1 MDNGQLLSHV
11 DTDLVTRE
19 QLAMV
24 PMPAS
29 TATWRPIPHIELI
42 ETLQRTL
49 AENQIG
55 IREEKFALRHDG
67 STLFGV
73 LQLAY
78 NDTLDGQAAMGIR
91 TSNDKSMSIQ
101 ICAGLSVFVCDNLVF
116 RGDLIALNRKHTS
129 GLNLRT
135 ELATA
140 VLRFQDHFGRLTG
153 EVENL
158 KRREL
163 SAIQA
168 KGLIH
173 DVFARGLM
181 PLRFLPEVSNAY
193 FEPHVEDFAPRTAW
207 SLHNAFTASAKE
219 MPMSTR
225 LPATQAIGRL
235 FGMSNDANSTPRE
248 LVAWAPGA

>member
-1 MDNGQLLSHV
+1 MDNGQLLSHI

-19 QLAMV
+19 QLSLV
-24 PMPAS
+24 PVS
-29 TATWRPIPHIELI
+29 EATRTFKPIPHIELV

-49 AENQIG
+49 AESRIG
-55 IREEKFALRHDG
+55 IREERFALRRDG

-91 TSNDKSMSIQ
+91 TSNDRTMSIQ

-116 RGDLIALNRKHTS
+116 RGDLIALDRRHTS
-129 GLNLRT
+129 GLDLRT
-135 ELATA
+135 ELSTA

-153 EVENL
+153 EVEGL

-163 SAIQA
+163 DAIQA
-168 KGLIH
+168 KALIH
-173 DVFARGLM
+173 DAFARGLM
-181 PLRFLPEVSNAY
+181 PLRFLPDVSRAY

-207 SLHNAFTASAKE
+207 SLHNAFTASAKG

-235 FGMSNDANSTPRE
+235 FGMSNGAGETRE
-248 LVAWAPGA
+248 A

>member
-19 QLAMV
+19 QVALI
-24 PMPAS
+24 PAPQA

-42 ETLQRTL
+42 DTLQRVL
-49 AENQIG
+49 NQNLIA

-67 STLFGV
+67 FTLFGV

-78 NDTLDGQAAMGIR
+78 ADTRDGQAALGLR

-129 GLNLRT
+129 GLNLRS

-140 VLRFQDHFGRLTG
+140 VLRFQDHFGRLTS
-153 EVENL
+153 EVETL
-158 KRREL
+158 KQRALDDGE
-163 SAIQA
+163 A

-173 DVFARGLM
+173 DVFAQGLM
-181 PLRFLPEVSNAY
+181 PLRFLPNVSHAY
-193 FEPHVEDFAPRTAW
+193 FEPQVEDFAPRNAW

-235 FGMSNDANSTPRE
+235 FGMSRQPIDAPR
-248 LVAWAPGA
+248 LAAA

>member
-19 QLAMV
+19 QLALV
-24 PMPAS
+24 PVPPA

-42 ETLQRTL
+42 DTLQRVL
-49 AENQIG
+49 NQNQIT

-73 LQLAY
+73 LQLGYA
-78 NDTLDGQAAMGIR
+78 DTHDGQAALGIR

-101 ICAGLSVFVCDNLVF
+101 VCAGLSVFVCDNLVF

-153 EVENL
+153 EVEML
-158 KRREL
+158 KRHALDDIR
-163 SAIQA
+163 A
-168 KGLIH
+168 KALIH

-181 PLRFLPEVSNAY
+181 PLRFLPDVSRAY
-193 FEPHVEDFAPRTAW
+193 FEPQVEDFAPRNAW

-219 MPMSTR
+219 MPISTR

-235 FGMSNDANSTPRE
+235 FGMSSDSVDAHE
-248 LVAWAPGA
+248 AVA